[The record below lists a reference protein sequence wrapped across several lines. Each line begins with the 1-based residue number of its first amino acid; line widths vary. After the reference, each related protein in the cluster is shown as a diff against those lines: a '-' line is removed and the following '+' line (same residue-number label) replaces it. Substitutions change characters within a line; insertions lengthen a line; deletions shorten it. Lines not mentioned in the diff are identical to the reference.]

1 MELKEFVKTVLAEIS
16 AGVAD
21 AKKELDGKVVI
32 NPRISND
39 EKDKPIIEVCFEIGL
54 MSSKTKENTDGIG
67 VFLGDIAI
75 GGKHKC
81 NKNNEEVTHIK
92 FTIPIVFPH
101 FDVNKQ
107 SKI

>member
-67 VFLGDIAI
+67 VFLGSLGVGTKNDAKTNSESVTRI
-75 GGKHKC
+75 G
-81 NKNNEEVTHIK
+81 
-92 FTIPIVFPH
+92 FTIPIAF
-101 FDVNKQ
+101 Q
-107 SKI
+107 STKV